1 MADAL
6 LRAQG
11 WDRRSHCWLLKT
23 GSSRISFPQRERFKQ
38 RFISGQSVRQILA
51 RGEQG
56 SLDRIVKSADVTDYV
71 SNMRAKF
78 IGLGED
84 AILAVWRAVQEAP
97 DARLAY
103 EILKDIGVVP
113 NRCERNL
120 AEIQQSVR

>member
-1 MADAL
+1 MYTRSSEA
-6 LRAQG
+6 
-11 WDRRSHCWLLKT
+11 RRE
-23 GSSRISFPQRERFKQ
+23 SFCP
-38 RFISGQSVRQILA
+38 
-51 RGEQG
+51 
-56 SLDRIVKSADVTDYV
+56 LDKDLSWKSADVTDYV
-71 SNMRAKF
+71 SNMSAMF